1 MQGHLPNGNPVQR
14 HRAGEHYP
22 YVIVVVES
30 RPHPRMDPV
39 RWYDVVGPRLGLG
52 YRFATAEAAEDF
64 ARSCARNIRA

>member
-14 HRAGEHYP
+14 HSAGEHYP

-39 RWYDVVGPRLGLG
+39 RWYDVVGPGDLG